1 MGAKD
6 LIRPHEIVSR
16 DQGIHTN
23 KKNILKFEVNEQKYI
38 WNGTALI
45 SVDTAVQ
52 IISYESE

>member
-1 MGAKD
+1 MVCRAPDKN
-6 LIRPHEIVSR
+6 L
-16 DQGIHTN
+16 Q
-23 KKNILKFEVNEQKYI
+23 KNIIKFEVNEQKYI